1 MRRARQRLTLPETT
15 PCTGSSRGTYLQLWA
30 ACCSARQA
38 AQPQGSCWYWSSLVL
53 ETHCW
58 MAATDLCGD
67 VIDHNLHNRL

>member
-30 ACCSARQA
+30 AVLQRQA
-38 AQPQGSCWYWSSLVL
+38 GCAAAGQLLVL
-53 ETHCW
+53 ELTGAGTHCW